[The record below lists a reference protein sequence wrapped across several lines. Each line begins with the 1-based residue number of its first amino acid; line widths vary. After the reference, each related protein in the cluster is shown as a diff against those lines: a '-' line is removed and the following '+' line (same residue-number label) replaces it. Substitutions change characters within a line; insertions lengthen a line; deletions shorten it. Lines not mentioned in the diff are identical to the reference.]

1 MKRLL
6 MAHAACLLTTLSACA
21 AFDLPAAATPL
32 PDLPRDLRAECQRPD
47 TVQIAGRDARAVIA
61 ELRGELRMCGG
72 KHVDL
77 VAFYDGVRG
86 AK

>member
-6 MAHAACLLTTLSACA
+6 TAHAACLLTMLSACA
-21 AFDLPAAATPL
+21 AFEVPTAAAPL
-32 PDLPRDLRAECQRPD
+32 PELPHDLREQCRRPE